1 MASYVFIWDIDGTL
15 ANAEHRIHHLAN
27 TPIDWDAFLEGAY
40 KDELIPAGATLYNLL
55 VTQCRQLGH
64 LIQNNELEAD
74 IPYVDV
80 MTGRPERFR
89 EPTMKW
95 FEASGLLLPRDV
107 HMRPDD
113 DHRPDSVLKIEMYE
127 RIYKDQETVLAVFE
141 DRDRCVKAWRQA
153 GVTCY
158 QVAEGK
164 F

>member
-1 MASYVFIWDIDGTL
+1 MAHYVFIMDLDGVL
-15 ANAEHRIHHLAN
+15 ADTSHRNHHLLSQ
-27 TPIDWDAFLEGAY
+27 PIDWDAFCGDCG

-74 IPYVDV
+74 IPFVDV

-95 FEASGLLLPRDV
+95 FEASGLLLPRAV

-141 DRDRCVKAWRQA
+141 DRDRCVKAWREA